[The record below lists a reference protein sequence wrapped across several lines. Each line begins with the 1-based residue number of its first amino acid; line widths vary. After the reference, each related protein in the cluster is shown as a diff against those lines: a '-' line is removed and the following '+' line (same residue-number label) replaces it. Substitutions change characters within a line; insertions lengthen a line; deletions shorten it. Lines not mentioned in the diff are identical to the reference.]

1 MIIRTSSFKFLMMPM
16 FSPRKKY
23 REQTLLLE
31 TNLSAVP
38 LYLRDDALHSY
49 AYGVTHI
56 TGAHRIR
63 ILLLTF
69 PGSAHRRTSFSSD
82 ESRSQLL
89 TASLWRPTEKYFS
102 CSMPLLNIRS
112 FLLNKICKNTGFV
125 NPGVF
130 YITAFSN
137 VSLTYSFSDIW
148 HAVAWITSCL

>member
-1 MIIRTSSFKFLMMPM
+1 MTLKLGYKSTSMEEWIAGSRSLIIRTSSFKFLMMPM

-82 ESRSQLL
+82 ESRSTSNGFSL
-89 TASLWRPTEKYFS
+89 ASYLKV
-102 CSMPLLNIRS
+102 L
-112 FLLNKICKNTGFV
+112 FLLH
-125 NPGVF
+125 
-130 YITAFSN
+130 AF
-137 VSLTYSFSDIW
+137 TEYTI
-148 HAVAWITSCL
+148 IPTK